1 MEKTDIEKLRALP
14 IESVAERLG
23 LTVSRHK
30 TLCPYH
36 ADSHPSLSFS
46 PKANTFRCFACGAH
60 GGVIDIAMHV
70 LGKDFID
77 TCRWLADEHNVI
89 IDTGNSSRQQSASQ
103 CDTTFDAMRYQRF
116 FEHPFLTQ
124 LASDFLFEKRRID
137 PRVVGWCRL
146 TGWKEWLQIPYYGID
161 GTLTGVQWRYLGTDK
176 QQPRFRFMKGSR
188 CGIYNL
194 TVLKLLKHD
203 EPLYVAEGPS
213 DCWALLSAGHKAIAI
228 PSATLLGRSEKAFLK
243 DWVDKHGPLNLH
255 MYPDADIPGEKLYI
269 EMTSLATDIG
279 SSLTRHSLPP
289 GCKDFAEHYVNLQN
303 NKH

>member
-30 TLCPYH
+30 ALCPYH
-36 ADSHPSLSFS
+36 DDSHPSLSFS

-70 LGKDFID
+70 LGKNFID

-89 IDTGNSSRQQSASQ
+89 IDTGNSCRQQSASK

-146 TGWKEWLQIPYYGID
+146 TGWNEGLQIPY
-161 GTLTGVQWRYLGTDK
+161 
-176 QQPRFRFMKGSR
+176 
-188 CGIYNL
+188 
-194 TVLKLLKHD
+194 
-203 EPLYVAEGPS
+203 
-213 DCWALLSAGHKAIAI
+213 
-228 PSATLLGRSEKAFLK
+228 
-243 DWVDKHGPLNLH
+243 
-255 MYPDADIPGEKLYI
+255 
-269 EMTSLATDIG
+269 
-279 SSLTRHSLPP
+279 
-289 GCKDFAEHYVNLQN
+289 
-303 NKH
+303 